1 MIHLYFN
8 IIGVVVWLSVFYL
21 VNGIF
26 SVFPVGN
33 SINAWGV
40 AAVHTVFKI
49 VSVIIMAP
57 FYRQLEKLAV
67 LTVREKTSEE
77 DKANQLDE
85 RLIAT
90 PTVAVEQ
97 ATRVT
102 YKMADVAFGAFA
114 KSLIAYENY
123 SVKLADE
130 IHDLEGKAD
139 KFEDD
144 LGSYL
149 VKISACDLSRSDAA
163 QVTKLLHII
172 GDLERIS
179 DHAVN
184 IVESAEEM
192 QDKKLSFSA
201 EAKREIGIMMMALSE
216 IIGITKR
223 AFVENDVSLA
233 LKIEPL
239 EEAID
244 ELRDEIKLNHVIRL
258 QKSECTIEHGFILN
272 DILTNF
278 ERVSDH
284 CSNIGSCVVEVS
296 EYDDFEMHK
305 YKNEVKGDKA
315 HFEEQV
321 SVYRSKYNIAL
332 GKGE

>member
-1 MIHLYFN
+1 M
-8 IIGVVVWLSVFYL
+8 
-21 VNGIF
+21 
-26 SVFPVGN
+26 
-33 SINAWGV
+33 
-40 AAVHTVFKI
+40 
-49 VSVIIMAP
+49 
-57 FYRQLEKLAV
+57 
-67 LTVREKTSEE
+67 LTVRDKKTDSENE
-77 DKANQLDE
+77 NRLDE
-85 RLIAT
+85 RLFET

-97 ATRVT
+97 ATLVT
-102 YKMADVAFGAFA
+102 YSMAEVAFGSLA

-123 SVKLADE
+123 SPKLADE
-130 IHDLEGKAD
+130 IRELEGKAD
-139 KFEDD
+139 KYEDD

-149 VKISACDLSRSDAA
+149 VKISAYDLAGSDAA
-163 QVTKLLHII
+163 QITKLLHII

-192 QDKKLSFSA
+192 RDKKLTFSS

-216 IIGITKR
+216 IIGITKK
-223 AFVENDVSLA
+223 AFVDNDITLA
-233 LKIEPL
+233 SKIEPL

-244 ELRDEIKLNHVIRL
+244 ELRDSIKLNHVIRL

-284 CSNIGSCVVEVS
+284 CSNIGSCLVEVS

-305 YKNEVKGDKA
+305 YKSAVKGDKE
-315 HFEEQV
+315 HFEKRV
-321 SVYRSKYNIAL
+321 SEYREKYNIAAA
-332 GKGE
+332 K